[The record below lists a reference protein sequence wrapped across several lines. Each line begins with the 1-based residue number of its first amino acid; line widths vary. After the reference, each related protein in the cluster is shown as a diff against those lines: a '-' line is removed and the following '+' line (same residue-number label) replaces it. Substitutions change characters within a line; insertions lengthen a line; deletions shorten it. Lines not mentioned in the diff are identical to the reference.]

1 MENWTMSD
9 AIRDCVDEMAERFG
23 ITKRAAKAQVLRY
36 LISNVGRA
44 DMADYIEAMLD
55 DAN

>member
-23 ITKRAAKAQVLRY
+23 ITKKAAKAQVLRY
-36 LISNVGRA
+36 LISNVSRA

-55 DAN
+55 DVS

>member
-9 AIRDCVDEMAERFG
+9 AIKDCVDEMAERFG
-23 ITKRAAKAQVLRY
+23 ITKKAAKAQVLRY

-55 DAN
+55 DVS

>member
-23 ITKRAAKAQVLRY
+23 ITKKAAKAQVLRY

-55 DAN
+55 DVS

>member
-23 ITKRAAKAQVLRY
+23 ITKKAAKAQVLRY
-36 LISNVGRA
+36 LIGNVGRA
-44 DMADYIEAMLD
+44 DMADYIEAMLYD
-55 DAN
+55 VN

>member
-9 AIRDCVDEMAERFG
+9 AIKDCVDEMAERFG
-23 ITKRAAKAQVLRY
+23 ITKKAAKTQVLRY

-55 DAN
+55 DVN